1 MDTDN
6 DDISQVPST
15 SSTDTRIARSGRAT
29 PTGLPP
35 GTFARGEMRR
45 TASQQRAAEEQNA
58 VQAMVRR
65 LERIDRVLSL
75 YDQTL
80 TTSQDAD
87 HLALNA
93 LPPTMRQLVTQ
104 LVETRSEL
112 RAGARI
118 VGQRLH
124 SIDSWIIQIETASEV
139 LQEAFRHVSQR
150 LDDQQATSSHL
161 HQTIEAEGAEARQ
174 RDELMGQEMLTQ
186 KAEYQRVLVGHDA
199 TLKEVIEELRKSRDK
214 SGLLEERV
222 MELTEQVTS
231 LNSQVKGKGKQS
243 DPTPEPSAA
252 GRVGGGGNGDPP
264 ENFGA

>member
-1 MDTDN
+1 MSQSNQGSASFVPMDTDH
-6 DDISQVPST
+6 DDVSQVPSI
-15 SSTDTRIARSGRAT
+15 SCTDTRIACSGRAT

-35 GTFARGEMRR
+35 GTFAHGEMRR
-45 TASQQRAAEEQNA
+45 TASQQRAAEEQKA
-58 VQAMVRR
+58 VQAMVKR

-93 LPPTMRQLVTQ
+93 LPPTITPLVTK

-150 LDDQQATSSHL
+150 MDDQQGTSSHL
-161 HQTIEAEGAEARQ
+161 HQTIQTEGAEARQ
-174 RDELMGQEMLTQ
+174 RDELMGQEILTQ
-186 KAEYQRVLVGHDA
+186 RGEY
-199 TLKEVIEELRKSRDK
+199 KKSV
-214 SGLLEERV
+214 SG
-222 MELTEQVTS
+222 T
-231 LNSQVKGKGKQS
+231 
-243 DPTPEPSAA
+243 
-252 GRVGGGGNGDPP
+252 
-264 ENFGA
+264 

>member
-1 MDTDN
+1 MSQSNQGGGSFVPMNTDN
-6 DDISQVPST
+6 DEISQVLST
-15 SSTDTRIARSGRAT
+15 SSTDNRIARSGRAT

-35 GTFARGEMRR
+35 GTFACSEMRR

-161 HQTIEAEGAEARQ
+161 PRQ
-174 RDELMGQEMLTQ
+174 SKRKVQ
-186 KAEYQRVLVGHDA
+186 KH
-199 TLKEVIEELRKSRDK
+199 
-214 SGLLEERV
+214 
-222 MELTEQVTS
+222 
-231 LNSQVKGKGKQS
+231 
-243 DPTPEPSAA
+243 
-252 GRVGGGGNGDPP
+252 GN
-264 ENFGA
+264 ETN